1 MKESEASFCWDITRP
16 IPEDLNLEQN
26 RCDYLEPHEAT
37 EHCVGVRIFIFVMLS
52 SNLDPETVCSDQDI
66 HKYLRSLQSNPGIVC
81 SSWHVCSLPNHIRFI
96 TR

>member
-1 MKESEASFCWDITRP
+1 MEESDASFFWDITRR

-26 RCDYLEPHEAT
+26 RCENLEPYEAT

-52 SNLDPETVCSDQDI
+52 SNLDPETVCSDQNI
-66 HKYLRSLQSNPGIVC
+66 HKFPHSLQSNAGIVC
-81 SSWHVCSLPNHIRFI
+81 SSWQFCSLLYHFRLI